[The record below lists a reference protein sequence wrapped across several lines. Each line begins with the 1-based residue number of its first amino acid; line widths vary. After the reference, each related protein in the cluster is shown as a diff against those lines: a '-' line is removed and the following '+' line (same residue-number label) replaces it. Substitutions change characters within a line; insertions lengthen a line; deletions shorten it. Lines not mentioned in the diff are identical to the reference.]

1 MTISNVLVLFFAA
14 MLAGALNSVAGGGSF
29 VSFPALIF
37 TGVPAINANATNTVA
52 VWPGTVAS
60 SRAYRNELR
69 WHRGVLVLMVVSLI
83 GGVLGAVLLLRTP
96 PATFV
101 RLIPYL
107 LLVATLLFTFGS
119 SITAR
124 FRGHA
129 GKTAN
134 SSWLAIAG
142 LALFQL
148 AVATYGGY
156 FGGGIGILMLAALSL
171 MGMENIHEMN
181 ALKTVLASCINGV
194 AVLTFVL
201 AGAVFW
207 GQAAVMVIGAI
218 AGGYGGAS
226 FARRLDPLLVRRF
239 VIVVGFAMTIY
250 FFVRGG

>member
-1 MTISNVLVLFFAA
+1 MTLLQAVTLFLAA
-14 MLAGALNSVAGGGSF
+14 MLAGVLNSVAGGGSF

-60 SRAYRNELR
+60 ASAYRDALR
-69 WHRGVLVLMVVSLI
+69 WHRGVLVLVMASLI

-124 FRGHA
+124 FRGHVA
-129 GKTAN
+129 KTAN
-134 SSWLAIAG
+134 LSWLAIVG
-142 LALFQL
+142 LAIFQL

-194 AVLTFVL
+194 AVLTFIF
-201 AGAVFW
+201 AGTVFW

-226 FARRLDPLLVRRF
+226 FARRLDPLVVRRF
-239 VIVVGFAMTIY
+239 VIVVGIAMTAY
-250 FFVRGG
+250 FFLRGG